1 MAGRDRFAGSDVRP
15 FRVLDT
21 RRRRQAAI
29 VYGAMAALAAVL
41 TVATGVSAMWF
52 TAVGVLLV
60 LAAAQVVGAWRMPI
74 TDLAAID
81 IAADA
86 ASFDVGHG
94 SATLGYRGILAQPV
108 WQVLVFADTP
118 SPDHQALVTIDAM
131 TGEVTG
137 TYEETVPLP

>member
-1 MAGRDRFAGSDVRP
+1 
-15 FRVLDT
+15 
-21 RRRRQAAI
+21 
-29 VYGAMAALAAVL
+29 
-41 TVATGVSAMWF
+41 VSAMWF

-108 WQVLVFADTP
+108 WQVLVFAGTP